1 MNDFD
6 MNLKQDTSIQEVI
19 AKFEK
24 LEAQVHQLQTNDVV
38 HKNLIERLQEEV
50 DRVNEKYAVQEI
62 IIQSLL
68 KGKEN
73 KKDDDVNKRTAINLF
88 SSILTITIIIQTS
101 V

>member
-6 MNLKQDTSIQEVI
+6 MNLKQDTSIQDVI

-24 LEAQVHQLQTNDVV
+24 LEAQVQQLQTNDVV
-38 HKNLIERLQEEV
+38 QQNLIERLQEEV

-73 KKDDDVNKRTAINLF
+73 KKDDDVNKRTAVSRF
-88 SSILTITIIIQTS
+88 SSIFTITIIIQTS

>member
-6 MNLKQDTSIQEVI
+6 MNLKQDTSIQDVI

-24 LEAQVHQLQTNDVV
+24 LEAQVQQLQTNDVV
-38 HKNLIERLQEEV
+38 QQNLIERLQEEV

>member
-1 MNDFD
+1 
-6 MNLKQDTSIQEVI
+6 MNLKQDTSIQDIV
-19 AKFEK
+19 AKFEQ

-38 HKNLIERLQEEV
+38 QMNLIERLKEEV

-73 KKDDDVNKRTAINLF
+73 RKEDDVNKRTAISSF
-88 SSILTITIIIQTS
+88 SSIFTITFLII
-101 V
+101 